1 MKIAVFYAFLSS
13 LAVSH
18 ARTEDERVKV
28 SPIVHYNGNVH
39 LRGTSSFESTIGVDK
54 KGFITLP
61 EISQTSK
68 SIEIQ
73 FFNDEEAHIFD
84 SVSSWDTL
92 YGFTWHGK
100 DEENGSSLIIS
111 VQINGENQRT
121 YSG

>member
-1 MKIAVFYAFLSS
+1 MKIAIFYAFVSS
-13 LAVSH
+13 LVASH

-28 SPIVHYNGNVH
+28 SPIAHYQGNAH

-61 EISQTSK
+61 EISQSSK

-73 FFNDEEAHIFD
+73 FFDDEEVHMF
-84 SVSSWDTL
+84 VNVNSWDTR

>member
-1 MKIAVFYAFLSS
+1 MKIAIFYAFLSS
-13 LAVSH
+13 LVASH
-18 ARTEDERVKV
+18 ARSEDERVKV
-28 SPIVHYNGNVH
+28 SPIVHYKGIAH

-61 EISQTSK
+61 EISQSSK

-73 FFNDEEAHIFD
+73 FFDDEEAHMFD
-84 SVSSWDTL
+84 NVKSWDTR

-100 DEENGSSLIIS
+100 DEENRSSLIIS